1 VRTRTAL
8 LAIGGTIAVTIGGST
23 AYAAVAAGPVS
34 SGGVVSG
41 CYTNAEISG
50 SHALVLQNQGTT
62 CPRGTTAVSWSE
74 QGPAGAT
81 GATGA
86 QGAAGPQGP
95 AGLQGPAGATG
106 AQGPPGAGLASL
118 DALDGIPC
126 NVGSP
131 DAGVLQITYTP
142 TADNTKSSAT
152 FTCET
157 SSLYTLSLDLAG
169 TGTGS
174 VTSSAGDISCGTT
187 GTGQC
192 SSPYGT
198 GTAVT
203 LTETPDTDSGFTG
216 WSGGG
221 CSGTAIT
228 CTVTMSQAQTVTASF
243 TTYPLTVTINGA
255 SAEVQNEANGGDACF
270 SNSNS
275 TATCVFDFP
284 PGTAIS
290 LITASFGSAS
300 SYPVF
305 TSWGGACAGFTTS
318 EACDLTMNQ
327 AQDVTANFTQS

>member
-8 LAIGGTIAVTIGGST
+8 LAIGGTIAATIGGST

-62 CPRGTTAVSWSE
+62 CPRGTTAVSWNE

-86 QGAAGPQGP
+86 QGDAGPQGP
-95 AGLQGPAGATG
+95 AGLHGPAGATG

-142 TADNTKSSAT
+142 TADNTKSSAA

-157 SSLYTLSLDLAG
+157 S
-169 TGTGS
+169 
-174 VTSSAGDISCGTT
+174 
-187 GTGQC
+187 
-192 SSPYGT
+192 
-198 GTAVT
+198 
-203 LTETPDTDSGFTG
+203 
-216 WSGGG
+216 
-221 CSGTAIT
+221 
-228 CTVTMSQAQTVTASF
+228 AS
-243 TTYPLTVTINGA
+243 TR
-255 SAEVQNEANGGDACF
+255 
-270 SNSNS
+270 
-275 TATCVFDFP
+275 
-284 PGTAIS
+284 
-290 LITASFGSAS
+290 
-300 SYPVF
+300 
-305 TSWGGACAGFTTS
+305 
-318 EACDLTMNQ
+318 
-327 AQDVTANFTQS
+327 